1 MMPSKVS
8 AALKACICLTV
19 AVVVLAGCASGSAFV
34 PITQVPADKA
44 LLLIYREPGM
54 RGAALTPDVDIGGQ
68 FKFPLTIGGYYP
80 YFAKPGK
87 LTVSVTVNGTRSV
100 TFDAKPGETYYVK
113 GGTVP
118 MGFGVP
124 AIELVSPEQGAAEIK
139 ECKLL
144 TLPSAK

>member
-1 MMPSKVS
+1 MSKLP
-8 AALKACICLTV
+8 AGIKACLCLAIA
-19 AVVVLAGCASGSAFV
+19 AVVLSGCASGSAYV

-54 RGAALTPDVDIGGQ
+54 RGAALTPDVDISGE

-87 LTVSVTVNGTRSV
+87 HTVSVTVNGTRTV

-139 ECKLL
+139 ACKLL
-144 TLPSAK
+144 TVQPAK